1 MPEYKIKTESDRF
14 FIGSQVMCSYRIQY
28 PEFEA
33 VPTGTNEFYKKI
45 CMLLKDYAERRYMMQ
60 KEKAA
65 GGGRPAYEDSEIHSL
80 LCDVYIN
87 EAYTSCLF
95 TYIYVKGGR
104 CRRCMRFATV
114 SDNVLFLAASTR
126 RLGIRRHALSSCD
139 GFYLREEKIIGF
151 RNPSEEEVY
160 AAYPPSMKR
169 LRALF
174 IESEIKT
181 KKVHINT
188 NNETNYRQ

>member
-14 FIGSQVMCSYRIQY
+14 FIGSQAMCSYRIQY

-65 GGGRPAYEDSEIHSL
+65 GGRPAYEDSEIHSL

-114 SDNVLFLAASTR
+114 SDNVLFLAASAR
-126 RLGIRRHALSSCD
+126 RLGISRHALSSCD
-139 GFYLREEKIIGF
+139 GFYLSQSLGGRSICCLSPEHEASASPLSRIG
-151 RNPSEEEVY
+151 NQN
-160 AAYPPSMKR
+160 
-169 LRALF
+169 
-174 IESEIKT
+174 
-181 KKVHINT
+181 KKSAH
-188 NNETNYRQ
+188 EYK